1 MKQAPTANGTFTL
14 ARMAK
19 IAAKSDCGI
28 IGIIEKKN
36 PIAKPDATV
45 SRHGTHRLR

>member
-45 SRHGTHRLR
+45 SRHGTHKLR